1 MRQELSPLS
10 TVPSPAFWYRIGWVL
25 LLTIFLSYLF
35 VAQLLFMLLPI
46 SLLFAN
52 AGGQLLGMWL
62 PSFLIIRRL
71 PPSYRQV
78 AYRLPPVDAAF
89 WGWAVVGFG
98 ALLALTVALPTV
110 VLLLLPESV
119 VPWFQQQL
127 QRSLER
133 YQDLM
138 GDASRFSL
146 LIAAAVVPALSEET
160 LFRGIFLNTLRIRHS
175 FWVSITVSAV
185 IFAVVHFDP
194 AHLLE
199 LFLLGS
205 YLALLAL
212 VSRSLWVPV
221 AFHLLNNGLAL
232 LTFASMQP
240 FGSVDPLPIEWWL
253 PLTIGGIA
261 GVSFAVSRLLRWQR
275 HTNADDVTPLPA
287 EPESHSSASA
297 SEQERSGQGDSTSEE
312 MTERR

>member
-1 MRQELSPLS
+1 MRQELAPLP
-10 TVPSPAFWYRIGWVL
+10 TAPSPAFWYRIGWLL

-35 VAQLLFMLLPI
+35 VAQLLFLLFPTF
-46 SLLFAN
+46 LLFAN

-62 PSFLIIRRL
+62 PSLLIIRRL

-78 AYRLPPVDAAF
+78 AYRSPPSDAAF
-89 WGWAVVGFG
+89 WGWAAVGFG

-110 VLLLLPESV
+110 VLLLLPDSV

-146 LIAAAVVPALSEET
+146 LLAAAVVPALSEET

-212 VSRSLWVPV
+212 VSRSLWVPIV
-221 AFHLLNNGLAL
+221 FHLLNNGLAL

-253 PLTIGGIA
+253 PLTTGGVA
-261 GVSFAVSRLLRWQR
+261 GLSLAVRQLLCWQR
-275 HTNADDVTPLPA
+275 HMNIGDAAPLPA
-287 EPESHSSASA
+287 VPEPHPPASA
-297 SEQERSGQGDSTSEE
+297 PEQEESRQGDGTSGAMAE
-312 MTERR
+312 